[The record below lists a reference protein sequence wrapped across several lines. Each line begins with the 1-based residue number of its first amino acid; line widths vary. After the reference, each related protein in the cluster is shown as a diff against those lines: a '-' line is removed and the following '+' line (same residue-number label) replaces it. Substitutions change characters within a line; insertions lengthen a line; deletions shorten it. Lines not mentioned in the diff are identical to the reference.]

1 VAGPVADANEK
12 PMSGPIHMDAG
23 RPGQPRWLTCGV
35 LAAAIA
41 APGLVLAQ
49 KEIPVSGSPA
59 VEKPVKD
66 REVARAS
73 TWYAAEGYHQDYL
86 QRNPGGYTCHYLRSW

>member
-1 VAGPVADANEK
+1 
-12 PMSGPIHMDAG
+12 MDAG
-23 RPGQPRWLTCGV
+23 RPGQPRWLTCAV

-49 KEIPVSGSPA
+49 K
-59 VEKPVKD
+59 
-66 REVARAS
+66 
-73 TWYAAEGYHQDYL
+73 DYL